1 MQFSFIKRL
10 NPIYFTLFFLG
21 IRWGEL
27 GPIKFS
33 KIFTVVEMIEM
44 GEMIVVLAA
53 DMIYMVDGHFHL
65 FSSVLK

>member
-1 MQFSFIKRL
+1 
-10 NPIYFTLFFLG
+10 
-21 IRWGEL
+21 
-27 GPIKFS
+27 
-33 KIFTVVEMIEM
+33 MIEM